1 MNPGVPQTEVAAP
14 LTTRRIWACAIVG
27 GVMAGAWWLHGH
39 PPMESS
45 LYPTCYFHALT
56 GLHCPGCGA
65 TRAVYALLH
74 GRLDEAL
81 HQNGLAVLALPFLG
95 VMAVKSLW
103 RWANALPPPPVK
115 KSSRWS
121 LRLVLAIAPLVI
133 LFGILRNLPWHPFTL
148 LAPY

>member
-1 MNPGVPQTEVAAP
+1 MSAGVQQGVAAP
-14 LTTRRIWACAIVG
+14 PASRRILACAIAGSAVL
-27 GVMAGAWWLHGH
+27 GAWWLHGH
-39 PPMESS
+39 PPMESN
-45 LYPTCYFHALT
+45 LYPTCIFHALT

-74 GRLDEAL
+74 GRMTEAL
-81 HQNGLAVLALPFLG
+81 HQNALAVLALPFLG

-103 RWANALPPPPVK
+103 RWAHGLPPPPSK
-115 KSSRWS
+115 ISSRWS
-121 LRLVLAIAPLVI
+121 LRLTLAIVPLIV